1 MSEEK
6 QVISVSTG
14 TMIRFVLVLLGV
26 VFVYFFRDLVG
37 ALLVSILLAFAI
49 SPIADALEKRKIPRS
64 VTVLVVYIVFFS
76 LLGLLILLL
85 VPLVVS
91 EWSDLLHGFGSIWT
105 KVLSGFYSLQSASA
119 HYGFEASFDQSV
131 VAFNSAVSNWFSGL
145 YSTVT
150 GVFSGIISF
159 FIILVVS
166 FFMVAEKNSI
176 RDMAA
181 AVAPKRYHQFIFE
194 IAGKVEKKIG
204 QWLLGQLILMFSVG
218 LISYAGLLIFG
229 VRYAL
234 LLAVFSGMLEIIPYV
249 GPVIAA
255 VPAVLFAAVDSPTK
269 AVIVVVLY
277 LLIHRLEN
285 MILVPKVMQK
295 TTGLNPI
302 VAILALAV
310 GYSIGGI
317 FGALLAIPT
326 ATAVNVIF
334 FDHLERTN
342 R

>member
-14 TMIRFVLVLLGV
+14 TMIRFVLVILGV
-26 VFVYFFRDLVG
+26 VFVYLFRDLVG
-37 ALLVSILLAFAI
+37 ALLVSVLLAFAI

-91 EWSDLLHGFGSIWT
+91 EWSDLVSGFGAIWT
-105 KVLSGFYSLQSASA
+105 KVLSGFYSLQSASMR
-119 HYGFEASFDQSV
+119 YGFEASFNQSV
-131 VAFNSAVSNWFSGL
+131 AAFNLAVSDWFSGL
-145 YSTVT
+145 YSTVS
-150 GVFSGIISF
+150 GVFSGVVSF
-159 FIILVVS
+159 FVVLVVS
-166 FFMVAEKNSI
+166 FFMVVEKNSI

-218 LISYAGLLIFG
+218 IISYAGLLIFG
-229 VRYAL
+229 VKYAL
-234 LLAVFSGMLEIIPYV
+234 LLAVFSGLLEIIPYV

-269 AVIVVVLY
+269 AVFVVILY
-277 LLIHRLEN
+277 FLIHRLEN

-310 GYSIGGI
+310 GYTVGGI
-317 FGALLAIPT
+317 FGALLAIPV
-326 ATAVNVIF
+326 ATAGNVVF
-334 FDHLERTN
+334 FDYLERTN